1 MKSWVL
7 LQKLEDLCCVVLQK
21 LERLREQ
28 DYKRY
33 EWVLER
39 LNIFYKPVPVYDD
52 VRHQNCLIDYSKT
65 KWQTNSLQ
73 PIMDEFLIF
82 FTPAQENITQNHIER
97 YNSIATYHFK
107 YWNIF
112 FNLVPVPVLQL

>member
-1 MKSWVL
+1 MA
-7 LQKLEDLCCVVLQK
+7 DA
-21 LERLREQ
+21 
-28 DYKRY
+28 
-33 EWVLER
+33 
-39 LNIFYKPVPVYDD
+39 
-52 VRHQNCLIDYSKT
+52 
-65 KWQTNSLQ
+65 NSLQ

-112 FNLVPVPVLQL
+112 FNLVPVPVLQLLREVSPFLLVLFFLLIVTSLSFR